1 MFNAVKFSLEGCLNH
16 LKRYLLTYQ
25 FTLLTAG
32 IATNWLLQYRN
43 IEGNSFL
50 PNRLTGIGVADLPWM
65 PDGSTPQPI
74 LFQHYFGDWLIRFS
88 YANLD
93 NPYDQQLLFPEVL
106 PPFGIILFKL
116 LGFIP
121 PIISYAIFNIATLLV
136 WVKVLCIFIP
146 KKSVLEKMLFL
157 FVFVVFTLPAIF
169 NFDRGSVFVFIYG
182 IVALILY
189 WDSQN
194 TKKARVIILFTI
206 VVSLKPYLLIL
217 ILWWVRRKKMK
228 LASLMLLVPILSN
241 VLSCWF
247 FPIQFA
253 ALKDYYQTALFF
265 KGGLF
270 QYGILDQLN
279 FIAWIARV
287 YALFHDHKSTGEF
300 LTQIGLYKDVIT
312 IVIGLFLITVVTSKH
327 VPKKLALVILL
338 ASTPMFITS
347 MQYTLSVFSLIV
359 LILISNGLHE
369 INMDD
374 FSRKPSTTYQLSEI
388 GMLLTSLGV
397 LAPILLN
404 LHDKSGLSSPI
415 LDPSGSY
422 QYSSHLLNSYIYPP
436 MFMFVLLTLFIG
448 LVQLNLSLRNNQKVI
463 SPVPTTKFD
472 SNI

>member
-1 MFNAVKFSLEGCLNH
+1 MFSTVRFSLEGFLNY
-16 LKRYLLTYQ
+16 LKRNLLIYQ
-25 FTLLTAG
+25 LVLLAAG
-32 IATNWLLQYRN
+32 IAVNWLLQYRN

-50 PNRLTGIGVADLPWM
+50 PNRLTGIGVADRPWM

-74 LFQHYFGDWLIRFS
+74 FFQHYFGDWLIRFS

-93 NPYDQQLLFPEVL
+93 NPYDQRLLFPEVF
-106 PPFGIILFKL
+106 PPFGILFFRL

-121 PIISYAIFNIATLLV
+121 PIISYVIFNIITFLV
-136 WVKVLCIFIP
+136 WIKVLSIYFS
-146 KKSVLEKMLFL
+146 KKSILEKILFL

-182 IVALILY
+182 TVALILY

-194 TKKARVIILFTI
+194 TKKMWVIILFTI

-217 ILWWVRRKKMK
+217 ILWWVRRKKIK
-228 LASLMLLVPILSN
+228 LASLMLLVPILCN

-247 FPIQFA
+247 FSIQLA
-253 ALKDYYQTALFF
+253 VLKDYYQTALFF

-279 FIAWIARV
+279 LIAWIARV

-300 LTQIGLYKDVIT
+300 LIQISLYKDAIS
-312 IVIGLFLITVVTSKH
+312 IVIGLVLIIVVTSKH
-327 VPKKLALVILL
+327 VPNKLALVILL

-359 LILISNGLHE
+359 LVLISNSLYE
-369 INMDD
+369 VNSDVL
-374 FSRKPSTTYQLSEI
+374 SRKPSIPYQLSEI
-388 GMLLTSLGV
+388 GILLTSLGV
-397 LAPILLN
+397 LTPFFIN
-404 LHDKSGLSSPI
+404 LHDRSGLSSPV

-436 MFMFVLLTLFIG
+436 MFVFVLLTLLIG
-448 LVQLNLSLRNNQKVI
+448 LVQLNLSSRNYQKVI
-463 SPVPTTKFD
+463 SAVRTTKFER
-472 SNI
+472 SI